1 MDYKLI
7 NTEYLNSIAGDDPQ
21 VISEIVEMFREQT
34 IEIFGNMKVL
44 CSKKDYNMLGMIA
57 HKAKSSVA
65 IMGMNE
71 LAAVLN
77 KLELSAKE
85 GKNEELYDSYIK
97 KFGEDTKAAIAE
109 LDNMVAIRL
118 KKS

>member
-21 VISEIVEMFREQT
+21 IISEIVEMFREQS
-34 IEIFGNMKVL
+34 IEIFGNMKEL

-71 LAAVLN
+71 LAAILN
-77 KLELSAKE
+77 KLEHSAKE

-109 LDNMVAIRL
+109 LEDMVAIRL